1 MVFSRCFAILILVGL
16 AFAATDQG
24 YLTACQAVG
33 VAISNAS
40 GVYYPGGSEWL
51 SWC

>member
-1 MVFSRCFAILILVGL
+1 MMLSRFFAILALVGL

-40 GVYYPGGSEWL
+40 GVYYPGESE
-51 SWC
+51 